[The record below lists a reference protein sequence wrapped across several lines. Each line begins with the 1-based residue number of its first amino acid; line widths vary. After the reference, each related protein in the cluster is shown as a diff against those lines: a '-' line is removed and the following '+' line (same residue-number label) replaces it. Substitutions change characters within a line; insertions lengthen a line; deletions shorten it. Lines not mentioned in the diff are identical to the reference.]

1 MRSIV
6 WIAAAAI
13 IALGGV
19 GGALAQGMGPMTG
32 PMTQGAKPAAGPTKK
47 AAPRAKKPALRSAKG
62 YRGAQRTA
70 GCGKQFHYWSG
81 GKCVD
86 ARLKPPK
93 LN

>member
-13 IALGGV
+13 IALGGA
-19 GGALAQGMGPMTG
+19 GGALAQGMGPMMYGASPATG
-32 PMTQGAKPAAGPTKK
+32 PAKK
-47 AAPRAKKPALRSAKG
+47 AAPRAKKPAVRPKGSYYRSGGLRTSV
-62 YRGAQRTA
+62 
-70 GCGKQFHYWSG
+70 CGKQFHYWSG

-86 ARLKPPK
+86 ARVKPPK